1 MLWKIIS
8 LVQGRGHLVKLLL
21 RAQQSVAELSRVFK
35 VSRKTAYKW
44 KARFLQQGIRGLAD
58 QSRRPATSP
67 KRLSDDW
74 VRRIRR
80 LRRRHRRWGAKKIRA
95 VLHRQ
100 HPRKKVPALRTI
112 TRWLRRL
119 RLSQP
124 RRRRPAK
131 GPLVVVSP
139 LTRAQT
145 ANQVWTVDF
154 KGWWRRADGR
164 RVDPLTVRDLFS
176 RYLLAVRLLPDQQWW
191 RVQAVFRRLF
201 GQYGLPQV
209 IRVDNGGPFAS
220 AGRGALSRLSAW
232 WTVLGI
238 RVEFTRPAHPQD
250 NGAHEQ
256 MHRVLKAE
264 TTRPPSRNPR
274 AQQQRLDRWRQIYNQ
289 ERPHEALRQ
298 KTPAQHYQPGRSYRA
313 KGVPKVKCP
322 ATWEQRRVRSNGQIR
337 WQGRLRF
344 VGEAVVGCKVGLK
357 RLAAGKWS
365 VYLAG
370 ILLGELRTSDA
381 GALRPAAYVR
391 QHPTYPK
398 KKV

>member
-1 MLWKIIS
+1 MPWKIIS
-8 LVQGRGHLVKLLL
+8 LVQGRGRLVKLLL

-44 KARFLQQGIRGLAD
+44 KARFLQLGMRGLAD
-58 QSRRPATSP
+58 RSRRPAASP
-67 KRLSDDW
+67 TRLSADW

-119 RLSQP
+119 QLSQP
-124 RRRRPAK
+124 RRRRPAQ
-131 GPLVVVSP
+131 GPRVVVSP

-154 KGWWRRADGR
+154 KGWWRTADGR
-164 RVDPLTVRDLFS
+164 RVDPLTVRDLLS

-238 RVEFTRPAHPQD
+238 RVEFARPAHPQD

-264 TTRPPSRNPR
+264 TTQPPSCNPR
-274 AQQQRLDRWRQIYNQ
+274 AQQRRLDRWRQSYNQ

-298 KTPAQHYQPGRSYRA
+298 KTPAQYYRPGRSYRA
-313 KGVPKVKCP
+313 KGVPPVKYP

-357 RLAAGKWS
+357 RLSAGKWS

-370 ILLGELRTSDA
+370 ILLGELRASDA

>member
-1 MLWKIIS
+1 MPWKIIS

-21 RAQQSVAELSRVFK
+21 HAQQSVAELSRVFK

-44 KARFLQQGIRGLAD
+44 KARFLQQGIRGLSD

-80 LRRRHRRWGAKKIRA
+80 LRRRHRRGGAKKNQA

-100 HPRKKVPALRTI
+100 HPRKKEAAPRTI
-112 TRWLRRL
+112 TPWPRRL

-124 RRRRPAK
+124 RRRPAK

-154 KGWWRRADGR
+154 KGWWRTADGR

-298 KTPAQHYQPGRSYRA
+298 KTPAQH
-313 KGVPKVKCP
+313 
-322 ATWEQRRVRSNGQIR
+322 
-337 WQGRLRF
+337 
-344 VGEAVVGCKVGLK
+344 
-357 RLAAGKWS
+357 
-365 VYLAG
+365 
-370 ILLGELRTSDA
+370 
-381 GALRPAAYVR
+381 
-391 QHPTYPK
+391 
-398 KKV
+398 

>member
-1 MLWKIIS
+1 MPWKTIS

-21 RAQQSVAELSRVFK
+21 QAQQSVAELSRVFE

-44 KARFLQQGIRGLAD
+44 KARFLQTGIRGLEN
-58 QSRRPATSP
+58 QSRRPAASP
-67 KRLSDDW
+67 TRLSDHW
-74 VRRIRR
+74 VERIRR
-80 LRRRHRRWGAKKIRA
+80 LRRRHP
-95 VLHRQ
+95 RQ
-100 HPRKKVPALRTI
+100 KVPAIRTI
-112 TRWLRRL
+112 TRWLQRL
-119 RLSQP
+119 RLSRP
-124 RRRRPAK
+124 RRCRPAK
-131 GPLVVVSP
+131 GPIVVLAT
-139 LTRAQT
+139 LTRAQKS
-145 ANQVWTVDF
+145 NHVWTVDF
-154 KGWWRRADGR
+154 KGWWQTADGQ

-176 RYLLAVRLLPDQQWW
+176 RYLLAVRLLPDQQGW

-201 GQYGLPQV
+201 RQYGLPRV

-274 AQQQRLDRWRQIYNQ
+274 AQQRRLDRWRRIYNQ
-289 ERPHEALRQ
+289 ERPHEALQ
-298 KTPAQHYQPGRSYRA
+298 QQTPAQHYQRGRSYRA
-313 KGVPKVKCP
+313 TGVPKMKYP
-322 ATWEQRRVRSNGQIR
+322 ATWEQRGVRSNGQIR

-344 VGEAVVGCKVGLK
+344 VGEAVAGCKVGLNE
-357 RLAAGKWS
+357 LSPGKWS

-370 ILLGELRTSDA
+370 ILLGELHASDA

-398 KKV
+398 TKV

>member
-1 MLWKIIS
+1 MPWKTIT
-8 LVQGRGHLVKLLL
+8 LDQERGRLVKLLL
-21 RAQQSVAELSRVFK
+21 HAQQSVAELSRAFK

-44 KARFLQQGIRGLAD
+44 QARFLQKGVSGLAD
-58 QSRRPATSP
+58 QSRRPAASP
-67 KRLSDDW
+67 TQLSDDW
-74 VRRIRR
+74 VERIWRVRRQ
-80 LRRRHRRWGAKKIRA
+80 HRRWGAKKIRA
-95 VLHRQ
+95 VLQRR
-100 HPRKKVPALRTI
+100 HPRQQVPALRTI
-112 TRWLRRL
+112 TRWLQRL
-119 RLSQP
+119 RLSRP
-124 RRRRPAK
+124 RRRRPAR
-131 GPLVVVSP
+131 GPVVVLAK
-139 LTRAQT
+139 LTRAKQS
-145 ANQVWTVDF
+145 NQVWTVDF
-154 KGWWRRADGR
+154 KGWWRTADGQR
-164 RVDPLTVRDLFS
+164 ADPLTVRDLFS
-176 RYLLAVRLLPDQQWW
+176 RYLLEVRLLPNQQWW

-201 GQYGLPQV
+201 RQYGLPGV

-232 WTVLGI
+232 WTILGI

-264 TTRPPSRNPR
+264 TTRPPSSNLR
-274 AQQQRLDRWRQIYNQ
+274 AQQRRLDRWRRSYNE

-298 KTPAQHYQPGRSYRA
+298 QMPVQHYRLGRSYRTQ
-313 KGVPKVKCP
+313 GVPKVKYP
-322 ATWEQRRVRSNGQIR
+322 AAWAQRGVRSNGQIR

-357 RLAAGKWS
+357 ELSLGKWS

-370 ILLGELRTSDA
+370 ILLGELHASDA

-398 KKV
+398 LKA

>member
-1 MLWKIIS
+1 M
-8 LVQGRGHLVKLLL
+8 VKLLL
-21 RAQQSVAELSRVFK
+21 CAQQSVAELSRVFK

-44 KARFLQQGIRGLAD
+44 KARFLEKGVRGLAD
-58 QSRRPATSP
+58 QSRRPAASP
-67 KRLSDDW
+67 NQLNNDW
-74 VRRIRR
+74 VQRIRQ
-80 LRRRHRRWGAKKIRA
+80 LRRRHRRWGAKKICS
-95 VLHRQ
+95 VLRRQ
-100 HPRKKVPALRTI
+100 QPRRPVPALRTV
-112 TRWLRRL
+112 TRWLQRL
-119 RLSQP
+119 RLSRP
-124 RRRRPAK
+124 RRRRPVR
-131 GPLVVVSP
+131 GPVVVLSK
-139 LTRAQT
+139 LTRAQKP
-145 ANQVWTVDF
+145 NEVWTVDF
-154 KGWWRRADGR
+154 KGWWRTTDGQ

-201 GQYGLPQV
+201 REYGLPRV

-220 AGRGALSRLSAW
+220 AGKGSLSRLSAW

-274 AQQQRLDRWRQIYNQ
+274 AQQRRLDRWRRIYNE
-289 ERPHEALRQ
+289 ERPHEGLRQ
-298 KTPAQHYQPGRSYRA
+298 QTPAQHYRRGRSYRA
-313 KGVPKVKCP
+313 KGVPKVTYP
-322 ATWEQRRVRSNGQIR
+322 AGWQQRGVRSNGQIR

-344 VGEAVVGCKVGLK
+344 VGEAVVGCKVGLHE
-357 RLAAGKWS
+357 LCLGKWS

-370 ILLGELRTSDA
+370 ILLGELHASDA

-398 KKV
+398 KNV